1 MRLLE
6 RADQCEDCGTP
17 LAAGLFHLARN
28 QAIDTRR
35 RTRRAVPLDRDRLEI
50 DRGASETVLDLRWE

>member
-6 RADQCEDCGTP
+6 RADQFEDCGMP
-17 LAAGLFHLARN
+17 LAAGLFHLAHN

-50 DRGASETVLDLRWE
+50 DGGASETVLDLRWE